1 MKQERL
7 NAMKKTNT
15 TTTKDNKEEDSN
27 TGSNSSSNNGSSS
40 SNSTRSV
47 STISVHKYSIMVQQ
61 KVSANQMW
69 RKRLDDDV
77 VGK

>member
-15 TTTKDNKEEDSN
+15 KNNNNVDNKEEDSN
-27 TGSNSSSNNGSSS
+27 TNST
-40 SNSTRSV
+40 NSTRSV